1 MKGREAI
8 SGRNAGCTRQHL
20 NPGIGTQEFLGL
32 ELGLEPRSSDSQEQR
47 ACGAGSD
54 GEKMLKAVPLA
65 PIPGLPRLQDREV
78 SSQQELPPIRTPEL
92 PGQELWQEGV
102 TAGGMG
108 TEMLA
113 DGAFPHPR
121 PGSWAIC

>member
-1 MKGREAI
+1 ML
-8 SGRNAGCTRQHL
+8 AGQ
-20 NPGIGTQEFLGL
+20 GG
-32 ELGLEPRSSDSQEQR
+32 
-47 ACGAGSD
+47 D
-54 GEKMLKAVPLA
+54 GEKSLEAMPLV
-65 PIPGLPRLQDREV
+65 PIPGLPRLQDRKV

-102 TAGGMG
+102 TAGGTG

-113 DGAFPHPR
+113 DGALPHLR

>member
-1 MKGREAI
+1 MKGGETI
-8 SGRNAGCTRQHL
+8 NGRNAGCTRQRL
-20 NPGIGTQEFLGL
+20 NPK
-32 ELGLEPRSSDSQEQR
+32 LGLEPRSSASQEQR
-47 ACGAGSD
+47 ASRAGSD

-65 PIPGLPRLQDREV
+65 PFPDWPRLQDREV

-102 TAGGMG
+102 TAGRTG

-113 DGAFPHPR
+113 DGALPHPR